1 MQMGSL
7 LEYVSIS
14 AKLRQLMNNSNFYWD
29 SAINFIK
36 LFFFKLKI
44 ILYLCQ
50 LIKNN
55 MESII
60 YHKINLNFTLLF

>member
-29 SAINFIK
+29 SAINFI
-36 LFFFKLKI
+36 
-44 ILYLCQ
+44 
-50 LIKNN
+50 
-55 MESII
+55 
-60 YHKINLNFTLLF
+60 